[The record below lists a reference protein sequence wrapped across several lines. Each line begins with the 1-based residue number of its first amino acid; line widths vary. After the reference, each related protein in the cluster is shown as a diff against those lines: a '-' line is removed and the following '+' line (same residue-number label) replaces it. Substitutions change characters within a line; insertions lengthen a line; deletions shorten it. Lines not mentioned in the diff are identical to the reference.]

1 MTGRRFC
8 LIGILVAVMASVS
21 PVRAAGTVTVTTAD
35 VGGGVTRVTVAW
47 VSTAG
52 GAVSANAFAVPRG
65 EILQVKFVPDSGGTQ
80 PTDLYD
86 VTLVDSASVDYLT
99 GLGANLSNATA
110 TISAPKLNSAFRA
123 FVDGTAT
130 LDLVVAN
137 AGSAKGGT
145 VILWIGR

>member
-1 MTGRRFC
+1 MTLRSLALGLLAFV
-8 LIGILVAVMASVS
+8 LAVTV
-21 PVRAAGTVTVTTAD
+21 PVGAAGTLTVTTAE
-35 VGGGVTRVTVAW
+35 VGGGVTRLTLAW

-65 EILQVKFVPDSGGTQ
+65 EILQVKFVPDGGGTQ

-86 VTLVDSASVDYLT
+86 VTLVDSASIDYLA

-110 TISAPKLNSAFRA
+110 TVSVPKLNSSFRP

-137 AGSAKGGT
+137 AGAAKGGT
-145 VILWIGR
+145 VILWVGR

>member
-1 MTGRRFC
+1 MVRRFAF
-8 LIGILVAVMASVS
+8 LVVALFLGVTVPARAV
-21 PVRAAGTVTVTTAD
+21 GTVTITTAD
-35 VGGGVTRVTVAW
+35 VGGGVTRYTVAW
-47 VSTAG
+47 VSNG
-52 GAVSANAFAVPRG
+52 SGAVSANAFNVARG
-65 EILQVKFVPDSGGTQ
+65 EILQVKFAPDGGGTQ

-86 VTLVDSASVDYLT
+86 VTLVDAASVDYLAGT
-99 GLGANLSNATA
+99 GANLSNATA
-110 TISAPKLNSAFRA
+110 TITAPKVNSSFRP

>member
-1 MTGRRFC
+1 MGLRRFC
-8 LIGILVAVMASVS
+8 LTLVIALAAFAV
-21 PVRAAGTVTVTTAD
+21 PTRAAGTVTVTTAD
-35 VGGGVTRVTVAW
+35 VGGGITRYTIAW

-52 GAVSANAFAVPRG
+52 GAVSGNAFSVNRG

-86 VTLVDSASVDYLT
+86 VTLVDAASVDYLA
-99 GLGANLSNATA
+99 GVGANLSNSTS
-110 TISAPKLNSAFRA
+110 TITAPKVNSSFRP

-130 LDLVVAN
+130 LDLVVAA

-145 VILWIGR
+145 VVLWIGR